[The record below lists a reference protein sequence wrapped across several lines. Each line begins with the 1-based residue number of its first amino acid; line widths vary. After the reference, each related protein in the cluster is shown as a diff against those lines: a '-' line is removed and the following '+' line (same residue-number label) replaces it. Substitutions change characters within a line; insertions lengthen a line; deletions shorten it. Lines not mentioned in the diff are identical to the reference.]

1 MGYGQPELDQ
11 SEEAGRQAGDTKERK
26 RTHRELRGQQP
37 CRSGGKSRTDGGA
50 DRQPG
55 IPREAAGGRVEGTN
69 DRDGRGPGSRQPVSA
84 VLIRGPLRGPATG
97 TAQGERL
104 RKGDGPFPLTC
115 AVGE

>member
-1 MGYGQPELDQ
+1 MEGKAGQT
-11 SEEAGRQAGDTKERK
+11 GER
-26 RTHRELRGQQP
+26 TA
-37 CRSGGKSRTDGGA
+37 S
-50 DRQPG
+50 PG